1 MGVKKIKLG
10 STGTGGDVNWGD
22 ILGTLSNQTD
32 LQTAL
37 NGKQATLVSATNI
50 KTINGSS
57 VLGSGDLSVSGT
69 DSTKLAILN
78 NLSDLNNVSTARTNL
93 GLNTTANQTDSVD
106 KRFVTD
112 AEKTKLSNTSGTNTG
127 DNAVNSLYSGL
138 ATSKQDTLVS
148 ATNIKTINGAS
159 ILGSGD
165 LVVAASLTTAQAFCT
180 AETTLSSAAYADITG
195 ASISLA
201 AGTWIIF
208 ATANGSSQTTTAT
221 SMIVAITDGSN
232 NVIAEAAQ
240 DIAAGT
246 ATIRTW
252 GNLSLSAIVTPV
264 GTTTYKL
271 RGARGQ
277 TTRTGNC
284 IISDGTGQATAN
296 NVSNNSD
303 KSTSIRA
310 IKIA

>member
-1 MGVKKIKLG
+1 MTIRKIQLGGGGGSFSGTMDDIPNGTTYVKTENNLTDAEKTILSNTSGTNSGDNAVNSLYSGLATSKQDALISGTNIKTIEGQSLLG
-10 STGTGGDVNWGD
+10 SGNIDLTKSDVGLANVD
-22 ILGTLSNQTD
+22 NTSD
-32 LQTAL
+32 LNKPISTATQTAL
-37 NGKQATLVSATNI
+37 DAKQATLVSATNI

-57 VLGSGDLSVSGT
+57 VLGSGDL
-69 DSTKLAILN
+69 
-78 NLSDLNNVSTARTNL
+78 
-93 GLNTTANQTDSVD
+93 
-106 KRFVTD
+106 
-112 AEKTKLSNTSGTNTG
+112 
-127 DNAVNSLYSGL
+127 
-138 ATSKQDTLVS
+138 
-148 ATNIKTINGAS
+148 TIG
-159 ILGSGD
+159 
-165 LVVAASLTTAQAFCT
+165 ASLTSAQAFCT
-180 AETTLSSAAYADITG
+180 AETTLSAATYADITG
-195 ASISLA
+195 ASISLT

-221 SMIVAITDGSN
+221 SMIIAITDN
-232 NVIAEAAQ
+232 ANAVIAEAQQ

-252 GNLSLSAIVTPV
+252 GNLSLSAIVSPT

-284 IISDGTGQATAN
+284 IISDGTGLNTAN

>member
-1 MGVKKIKLG
+1 MGVKKIPMG
-10 STGTGGDVNWGD
+10 GGGGTFDGTMDD
-22 ILGTLSNQTD
+22 IP
-32 LQTAL
+32 
-37 NGKQATLVSATNI
+37 NGVTYV
-50 KTINGSS
+50 KTE
-57 VLGSGDLSVSGT
+57 
-69 DSTKLAILN
+69 N
-78 NLSDLNNVSTARTNL
+78 NL
-93 GLNTTANQTDSVD
+93 
-106 KRFVTD
+106 TD
-112 AEKTKLSNTSGTNTG
+112 AEKTILSNTSGTNTG

-138 ATSKQDTLVS
+138 AASKQDTLVSGTNIKTIEGQSLLGSGNIDLTKSDVGLSNVDNTSDASKPISTATQTALDGKQATLVS
-148 ATNIKTINGAS
+148 ATNIKTINGSS

-165 LVVAASLTTAQAFCT
+165 LTIGASLTTAQAFCT

-221 SMIVAITDGSN
+221 SMIVAITDSAN
-232 NVIAEAAQ
+232 TVIAEAAQ

-271 RGARGQ
+271 RGARGT

-284 IISDGTGQATAN
+284 IISDGVGIATN